1 MNFKKLLPHLLAVG
15 AFVLIAAIYG
25 APALQGKKLMLYD
38 VTQAMA
44 GAQEVKEFKE
54 RTGEWSAWTNSMF
67 GGMPSYLIVGDYPNS
82 WPTKLGTFLNSI
94 LPQPLSLF
102 LLEMGGMYLLLIVL
116 GASPWLAALGAVA
129 FCFGSYN
136 VVNIKAGH
144 LSKVLAL
151 AYAPP
156 LLAGVLLTLR
166 GRYWLGAALTALFLS
181 LELYANH
188 IQITYYVFLAFATLF
203 VIEAVKLFRAGQTK
217 QLALATSL
225 LLVAGLIAVGTH
237 SNRLWSTYD
246 YAKESIRGKSE
257 LTPKPGTNQ
266 PADGL
271 DPEYAFSYSY
281 EISETLSLLVPNVYG
296 GASAGGLTTDSELY
310 KAFTSRG
317 VEAAAAKQFV
327 EQGAPVYWGS
337 LPYSAAPAYAG
348 AIVLFLFVLG
358 MFLLRGALKGW
369 LLGFSVLFTMLA
381 WGNNF
386 FLAQLFFD
394 YFPYFNKFRAV
405 NMLFSVVQMLL
416 AIGAALGVRELV
428 TRKPSFAELKTPLL
442 WSLGLTAGVALI
454 LAVVPSLFLD
464 FRTENDAARLGQIFG
479 SPELGTEMLRPL
491 REDRESV
498 TKSDAL
504 RSLLFILLAAGAVTM
519 FSLNR
524 VKAGVLVPV
533 LTVFTLF
540 DLFGVA
546 KRYFNSDDFV
556 SKTDAQVPF
565 TATAADEQILQD
577 KSPSY
582 RVLDQTGGD
591 FTSDA
596 RASYFHKSLGGYH
609 AAKLRR
615 YQDVITEQGPKNFVK
630 ILNMT
635 NVKYVIAPGQDGQ
648 PTVQQNPD
656 AFGNAWFVRRY
667 QLVPNADAEMAAL
680 GTTDLRQTA
689 IVDQRFAP
697 QLNGF
702 TPLFDSSA
710 TIRLTEYRPNY
721 LKYVSNANSEQLAVF
736 SEVYYNVRDDWQVTI
751 DGQPAE
757 HFRADYLL
765 RAMRVPAGQHTI
777 EFRFDPMS
785 VRVGNQID
793 LIASILLVLFIGV
806 AVFVERRKNLD
817 SKDFKN

>member
-1 MNFKKLLPHLLAVG
+1 MNFKKLLPHLLAIG

-25 APALQGKKLMLYD
+25 APALQGKKLMLHD

-44 GAQEVKEFKE
+44 GAQEVKELKQ

-82 WPTKLGTFLNSI
+82 WPTQLGTALNQL

-102 LLEMGGMYLLLIVL
+102 LLEMGGMYLLLVVL

-156 LLAGVLLTLR
+156 LLAGVLLALR

-217 QLALATSL
+217 RLVLATSL

-257 LTPKPGTNQ
+257 LTPKAGTDQ

-271 DPEYAFSYSY
+271 SPEYAFSYSY

-296 GASAGGLTTDSELY
+296 GASAGGLSTDSELY
-310 KAFTSRG
+310 QALASRG

-348 AIVLFLFVLG
+348 AVVLFLFVLG
-358 MFLLRGALKGW
+358 MFLLRGALKWW
-369 LLGFSVLFTMLA
+369 LLGFVALFTMLA
-381 WGNNF
+381 WGSNF

-416 AIGAALGVRELV
+416 AIGAVLGLNELV
-428 TRKPSFAELKTPLL
+428 KRKPSFAELKTPLL
-442 WSLGLTAGVALI
+442 WSLGLTAGVALV

-464 FRTENDAARLGQIFG
+464 FRTPQDAARLAQVGMP
-479 SPELGTEMLRPL
+479 PEMANELLRPL

-498 TKSDAL
+498 TKSDAF
-504 RSLLFILLAAGAVTM
+504 RSFFFILLAAGAVAL
-519 FSLNR
+519 FALNR
-524 VKAGVLVPV
+524 LKTSVLFPV
-533 LTVFTLF
+533 LILLTLF
-540 DLFGVA
+540 DLFGIA
-546 KRYFNSDDFV
+546 KRYFNNDDFV
-556 SKTDAQVPF
+556 SRTEAQVPF
-565 TATAADEQILQD
+565 TPNAADEQILQD
-577 KSPSY
+577 NSLSY
-582 RVLDQTGGD
+582 RVLDQTGGN

-615 YQDVITEQGPKNFVK
+615 YQDVIDNQLEKNFIKV
-630 ILNMT
+630 LNMT

-656 AFGNAWFVRRY
+656 AFGNAWFVQRV
-667 QLVPNADAEMAAL
+667 QLAPNADAEMAAL
-680 GTTDLRQTA
+680 GTADLRQTA
-689 IVDQRFAP
+689 IVDQRFAS
-697 QLNGF
+697 QVSGLAIQ
-702 TPLFDSSA
+702 FDSGNS
-710 TIRLTEYRPNY
+710 IRLTEYRPNY
-721 LKYVSNANSEQLAVF
+721 LKYVSNAKSEQLAVF
-736 SEVYYNVRDDWQVTI
+736 SEVYYNVRDDWRVTI
-751 DGQPAE
+751 DGKPAT

-793 LIASILLVLFIGV
+793 LIASILLVLFIGM
-806 AVFVERRKNLD
+806 AVWVERRRTKI
-817 SKDFKN
+817 

>member
-1 MNFKKLLPHLLAVG
+1 MTFKKLLPHLLAIG
-15 AFVLIAAIYG
+15 AFVLIAALYG

-44 GAQEVKEFKE
+44 GAREVQEFKE

-82 WPTKLGTFLNSI
+82 WPTQLGTALNQL
-94 LPQPLSLF
+94 LPQPLAMF

-188 IQITYYVFLAFATLF
+188 IQITYYVFLAFAALF
-203 VIEAVKLFRAGQTK
+203 VVEAVRLFRAGHTR
-217 QLALATSL
+217 QLSLATGL
-225 LLVAGLIAVGTH
+225 LVVAGLIAVGTH

-246 YAKESIRGKSE
+246 YAKESTRGKSE
-257 LTPKPGTNQ
+257 LTAKTTQQAGS
-266 PADGL
+266 DGL
-271 DPEYAFSYSY
+271 DREYAFSYSY
-281 EISETLSLLVPNVYG
+281 DISETLSLLVPNVYG
-296 GASAGGLTTDSELY
+296 GASAGGLSTDSELY
-310 KAFTSRG
+310 KAMTNRG
-317 VEAAAAKQFV
+317 VDAAAAKQFV
-327 EQGAPVYWGS
+327 ERGAPVYWGG
-337 LPYSAAPAYAG
+337 LPYTAAPAYAG
-348 AIVLFLFVLG
+348 AVVLFLFVLG
-358 MFLLRGALKGW
+358 MALVRGAMKWW
-369 LLGFSVLFTMLA
+369 LLAFTVLFTMLA
-381 WGNNF
+381 WGRHF
-386 FLAQLFFD
+386 FLADLFFN
-394 YFPYFNKFRAV
+394 YFPYFNKFRAI

-416 AIGAALGVRELV
+416 AIGAVLGLHELI
-428 TRKPSFAELKTPLL
+428 TRRPTFADLRKPLL
-442 WSLGLTAGVALI
+442 WSLGLTAGVALV
-454 LAVVPSLFLD
+454 LAVVPTIFLD
-464 FRTENDAARLGQIFG
+464 FRTADDAARLGQIFG
-479 SPELGTEMLRPL
+479 SPEMGNEMLRPL
-491 REDRESV
+491 RNDRESLARA
-498 TKSDAL
+498 DAF
-504 RSLLFILLAAGAVTM
+504 RALLFILLAAGAVAL
-519 FSLNR
+519 FALNR
-524 VKAGVLVPV
+524 LKAQVLVPV
-533 LTVFTLF
+533 LFVLTLF
-540 DLFGVA
+540 DLFGIA
-546 KRYFNSDDFV
+546 KRYFNNDDFV
-556 SKTDAQVPF
+556 SRTEAQVPF
-565 TATAADEQILQD
+565 TPTPADEQILQD
-577 KSPSY
+577 QSLSY

-609 AAKLRR
+609 AAKMRR
-615 YQDVITEQGPKNFVK
+615 YQDVITEVAPKNFVQV
-630 ILNMT
+630 LNMT

-648 PTVQQNPD
+648 PAVQQNPE

-667 QLVPNADAEMAAL
+667 QPVPNADAEIAAL
-680 GTTDLRQTA
+680 ATADLRQTA
-689 IVDQRFAP
+689 LVDQRFAP
-697 QLNGF
+697 QLSG
-702 TPLFDSSA
+702 LSLQYDSTA
-710 TIRLTEYRPNY
+710 TIQLTEYRPNY
-721 LKYVSNANSEQLAVF
+721 LKYTSRATTEQLAVF

-751 DGQPAE
+751 DGKPAT

-777 EFRFDPMS
+777 EFRFDPTS

-806 AVFVERRKNLD
+806 AVFVERRRKAD
-817 SKDFKN
+817 ASTREH